1 MIDILHSVTDKL
13 KTELGKDV
21 ISLLDSSCGDMFW
34 MPEFLEKR
42 KDVDYTGFD
51 LADGNI
57 ASNKEKFG
65 SRGWTFKVSLFLI
78 AGMPVVF
85 NILHD
90 SNMIWSKTT
99 SSGAMISSSADTP

>member
-1 MIDILHSVTDKL
+1 MCGWGSQKEHTREMIDILHSVTDKL

-21 ISLLDSSCGDMFW
+21 ISVLDSSCGDMFW

-65 SRGWTFKVSLFLI
+65 SRGWTFKVSFF
-78 AGMPVVF
+78 F
-85 NILHD
+85 NCRHAC
-90 SNMIWSKTT
+90 SF
-99 SSGAMISSSADTP
+99 